1 MLAAAAVCCPASAQ
15 TPLFPPDERDQS
27 PRPYDVLHY
36 RLAVDLRREAE
47 KTVEGTAALTLVSL
61 APRLDSVTLDAVAL
75 TVLGARS
82 ELRRTSTPMAY
93 ASGPSTLTLFP
104 TPAPAAGET
113 LTVTIRYTATPAAG
127 LFFLAPDSADPLRRR
142 QIWTQG
148 QEIDNRHWFPCNDRN
163 TDKASSEVI
172 ATVNAPLVVVSN
184 GRLVSARTDPAN
196 GASVYHWRQEKPH
209 SAYLVVLAAGEYTVL
224 RDSLNRL
231 PLLVYAY
238 PDRVADTR
246 RALGRTGA
254 MLRFFEQ
261 TLQFPYPWEKY
272 AQVVIDEFMWGGM
285 ENTSVVTLNEDV
297 MITARDSLDYTP
309 DPTVAHEVA
318 HMWFGDLVTCR
329 DWSHMWL
336 NEGFASYLEQLYF
349 RDLQGPD
356 RLSLGM
362 RAERL
367 TVVGEER
374 RAGNAPMVA
383 RETYA
388 GFVYAKGSWV
398 LHMLW
403 ELLGEETFLRAVR
416 SYLRHFA
423 YRTADTQEFQRAV
436 EDATGHRLGWF
447 FRQWAFTG
455 GHPVVTVQRSWD
467 AGTGMLLLEIGQR
480 NSGDPTAEPF
490 RFQLPVTV
498 VGGEGDSTFVVRVD
512 SARTI
517 VAVPS
522 PVPPRLVLVD
532 PHVTLLATIRQTR
545 TTEEYLRQ
553 LAGPTPVA
561 ARLEAADSLV
571 GRADDPAV
579 FRALAQ
585 AAGADP
591 EEGVRAIALRGLA
604 AGSPPAALPSLLAS
618 LRDSSPLVRRTAARS
633 LGRYRGTD
641 VEQALAAAVDG
652 DSSNGVLA
660 EGLSALAEVNSAI
673 AQPRIRAALGVE
685 SWRHW
690 VRRTALG
697 LLRRFPDSTALP
709 SALPFLQPGHP
720 PDMRL
725 SALSFAGAGGRSDDT
740 ARRAVFAALDD
751 HDASLRERAAQI
763 LGRWGDAESKAR
775 LERRGAVEQDP
786 TVERAIREA
795 LEEER
800 EERGT
805 SEGNR

>member
-1 MLAAAAVCCPASAQ
+1 MLAAAACCTASAQ

-61 APRLDSVTLDAVAL
+61 APRLDSITLDAVGL
-75 TVLGARS
+75 TVLDARC
-82 ELRRTSTPMAY
+82 ELRQTSTPAAY
-93 ASGPSTLTLFP
+93 ASGPSSLTIF
-104 TPAPAAGET
+104 PAPAPTTGET

-127 LFFLAPDSADPLRRR
+127 LFFLAPDSTDPLRRR

-172 ATVNAPLVVVSN
+172 ATVNSPLVVVSN
-184 GRLVSARTDPAN
+184 GRLVSARTDP
-196 GASVYHWRQEKPH
+196 GTDASVYHWRQEKPH
-209 SAYLVVLAAGEYTVL
+209 SVYLVALAVGEYTVL

-238 PDRVADTR
+238 PDRIEDTR

-254 MLRFFEQ
+254 MLRFFER
-261 TLQFPYPWEKY
+261 TLQFPYPWEKH

-297 MITARDSLDYTP
+297 MITARDSLDYSP
-309 DPTVAHEVA
+309 DPTVAHEAA

-336 NEGFASYLEQLYF
+336 NEGFASYLEQLYS
-349 RDLQGPD
+349 RDLRGPD

-362 RAERL
+362 RGERL
-367 TVVGEER
+367 TVAGEER
-374 RAGNAPMVA
+374 HAGNAPMVA
-383 RETYA
+383 RETFA

-398 LHMLW
+398 LHMLR

-455 GHPVVTVQRSWD
+455 GHPVVTVERSWD
-467 AGTGMLLLEIGQR
+467 AGAGMLRLDIVQR
-480 NSGDPTAEPF
+480 NSVDPTEDPF

-498 VGGEGDSTFVVRVD
+498 VGETGDSTFIVRVD
-512 SARTI
+512 SGRTT
-517 VAVPS
+517 VTVPS
-522 PVPPRLVLVD
+522 PAPPHLVLVD

-545 TTEEYLRQ
+545 TTDEYIRQ

-579 FRALAQ
+579 FRALVQ
-585 AAGADP
+585 AAGTDP
-591 EEGVRAIALRGLA
+591 EEGVRAIAVRALA
-604 AGSPPAALPSLLAS
+604 AGSPPAALPSLLAA
-618 LRDSSPLVRRTAARS
+618 LRDSSPFVRRTAARS

-652 DSSNGVLA
+652 DPSNGVLA
-660 EGLSALAEVNSAI
+660 EGLLALAEVNPAI

-709 SALPFLQPGHP
+709 LALPFLQPGHP

-725 SALSFAGAGGRSDDT
+725 SALSFAGAAGRSDHT
-740 ARRAVFAALDD
+740 ARLAVFAAVDD
-751 HDASLRERAAQI
+751 HEPSLRGRAAEI
-763 LGRWGDAESKAR
+763 LGRWGDGESRAL
-775 LERRGAVEQDP
+775 LERCRAVEQDP
-786 TVERAIREA
+786 TVVRAIRTA
-795 LEEER
+795 LGEEL

-805 SEGNR
+805 SGGNR